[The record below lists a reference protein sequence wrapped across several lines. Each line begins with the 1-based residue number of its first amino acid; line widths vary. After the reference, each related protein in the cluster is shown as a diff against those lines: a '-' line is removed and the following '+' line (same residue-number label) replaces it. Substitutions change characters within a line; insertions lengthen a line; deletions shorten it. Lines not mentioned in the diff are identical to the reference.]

1 MVLMVDN
8 GATTG
13 VRIRRDLG
21 QVESVLHFENGDH
34 VYSPMVEQYVIED
47 IGGGQEA
54 FASATRNAFEALTH
68 AMWFRTGMSVNENHT
83 RAVVSGTNS
92 LFYDMPDL
100 SGAVTIS
107 FTAEGSV
114 V

>member
-1 MVLMVDN
+1 MVLMIDD

-13 VRIRRDLG
+13 IRIRRDLG

-47 IGGGQEA
+47 VGGGREA
-54 FASATRNAFEALTH
+54 FMSAVQHATEALTH
-68 AMWFRTGMSVNENHT
+68 AMWLRTGLSVNQSHT
-83 RAVVSGTNS
+83 KAVVTGTNS
-92 LFYDMPDL
+92 SLYDMPDL